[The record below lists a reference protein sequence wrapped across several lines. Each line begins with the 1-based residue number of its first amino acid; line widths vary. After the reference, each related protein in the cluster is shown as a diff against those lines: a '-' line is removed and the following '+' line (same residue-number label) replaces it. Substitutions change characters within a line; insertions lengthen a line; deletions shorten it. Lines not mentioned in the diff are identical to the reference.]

1 MIASAN
7 EILEYSEGNVN
18 WDKPTDKA
26 YYQAIARFFRA
37 YAYRYLVYLYGDVP
51 YVDKIEKDFRIDFT
65 RTPKAEVLGK
75 MIEDLQFAIAN
86 LPEDPDKVEVGQ
98 LTKWAAQHMLS
109 EVYLMAGKYAEA
121 ETAAKVVIDC
131 GYFHL
136 MTSRF
141 GAEKDKAGD
150 PFSDMF
156 KEYNQNRT
164 SGNMESIWVMQLEY
178 NTTGG
183 GGANEDWTKR
193 AWVPKYY
200 NEDGF
205 VLADSLGGRGLAQI
219 VPFKWWIDSNDFF
232 ASSDS

>member
-1 MIASAN
+1 
-7 EILEYSEGNVN
+7 
-18 WDKPTDKA
+18 
-26 YYQAIARFFRA
+26 
-37 YAYRYLVYLYGDVP
+37 
-51 YVDKIEKDFRIDFT
+51 
-65 RTPKAEVLGK
+65 
-75 MIEDLQFAIAN
+75 
-86 LPEDPDKVEVGQ
+86 
-98 LTKWAAQHMLS
+98 
-109 EVYLMAGKYAEA
+109 
-121 ETAAKVVIDC
+121 
-131 GYFHL
+131 

-232 ASSDS
+232 ASSDIRNSEYNI

>member
-1 MIASAN
+1 
-7 EILEYSEGNVN
+7 
-18 WDKPTDKA
+18 
-26 YYQAIARFFRA
+26 
-37 YAYRYLVYLYGDVP
+37 
-51 YVDKIEKDFRIDFT
+51 
-65 RTPKAEVLGK
+65 

-121 ETAAKVVIDC
+121 ETAAKAVIDC

-193 AWVPKYY
+193 AWFPNTTTKTA
-200 NEDGF
+200 
-205 VLADSLGGRGLAQI
+205 LCWQTL
-219 VPFKWWIDSNDFF
+219 
-232 ASSDS
+232 

>member
-1 MIASAN
+1 
-7 EILEYSEGNVN
+7 
-18 WDKPTDKA
+18 
-26 YYQAIARFFRA
+26 
-37 YAYRYLVYLYGDVP
+37 
-51 YVDKIEKDFRIDFT
+51 
-65 RTPKAEVLGK
+65 
-75 MIEDLQFAIAN
+75 
-86 LPEDPDKVEVGQ
+86 
-98 LTKWAAQHMLS
+98 
-109 EVYLMAGKYAEA
+109 
-121 ETAAKVVIDC
+121 
-131 GYFHL
+131 

-183 GGANEDWTKR
+183 GGEYEDWTKR

-232 ASSDS
+232 ASKRYP